1 MSDCNQ
7 AEPLVVSFRIAKV
20 AKFGKL
26 VYNIYSCAGGSV
38 WVKNMTIFR
47 PKVTTNVVHYYGCV
61 ACIHDN
67 KTVILSV
74 VGHVGVA
81 CFTVLSVTA
90 NRKPTCRKYLTDG
103 NIVTKFT
110 IRIVFFDTIYSK
122 TELQ

>member
-1 MSDCNQ
+1 M
-7 AEPLVVSFRIAKV
+7 A
-20 AKFGKL
+20 
-26 VYNIYSCAGGSV
+26 
-38 WVKNMTIFR
+38 KNMTIFR
-47 PKVTTNVVHYYGCV
+47 PEVTTNVVHYNGCV

-74 VGHVGVA
+74 VWHVGVA

-90 NRKPTCRKYLTDG
+90 NGKPTCRKCLTDG

-110 IRIVFFDTIYSK
+110 IHIVFFDTIYSK

>member
-1 MSDCNQ
+1 M
-7 AEPLVVSFRIAKV
+7 A
-20 AKFGKL
+20 
-26 VYNIYSCAGGSV
+26 
-38 WVKNMTIFR
+38 KNMTIFR
-47 PKVTTNVVHYYGCV
+47 PKVTTNVVHYNGCV
-61 ACIHDN
+61 ACSRDN

-90 NRKPTCRKYLTDG
+90 NGKTTCRDYLTDG
-103 NIVTKFT
+103 NKVTKFT

>member
-1 MSDCNQ
+1 MG
-7 AEPLVVSFRIAKV
+7 E
-20 AKFGKL
+20 
-26 VYNIYSCAGGSV
+26 
-38 WVKNMTIFR
+38 NMMIFR
-47 PKVTTNVVHYYGCV
+47 PKVTTNVVHYNGCDV
-61 ACIHDN
+61 CIHDN

-74 VGHVGVA
+74 VGHVGVT

-90 NRKPTCRKYLTDG
+90 NRKPTCREYLTDG

>member
-1 MSDCNQ
+1 M
-7 AEPLVVSFRIAKV
+7 A
-20 AKFGKL
+20 
-26 VYNIYSCAGGSV
+26 
-38 WVKNMTIFR
+38 KNMTIFR
-47 PKVTTNVVHYYGCV
+47 PKVTTNVVHYNGCV

-74 VGHVGVA
+74 VGHA
-81 CFTVLSVTA
+81 DTAYFTVLSVTA
-90 NRKPTCRKYLTDG
+90 NRKPTCRDYLADG

>member
-1 MSDCNQ
+1 M
-7 AEPLVVSFRIAKV
+7 A
-20 AKFGKL
+20 
-26 VYNIYSCAGGSV
+26 
-38 WVKNMTIFR
+38 KNMTIFR
-47 PKVTTNVVHYYGCV
+47 PKITTNVVHYNGCV

-81 CFTVLSVTA
+81 CFTVLSVAA
-90 NRKPTCRKYLTDG
+90 NGKSTCRERVTDG
-103 NIVTKFT
+103 NKVTKFT

>member
-1 MSDCNQ
+1 M
-7 AEPLVVSFRIAKV
+7 AK
-20 AKFGKL
+20 
-26 VYNIYSCAGGSV
+26 NR
-38 WVKNMTIFR
+38 TIFR
-47 PKVTTNVVHYYGCV
+47 PKVTTNVVHYNGCV

-90 NRKPTCRKYLTDG
+90 NGKTTCRDYLTDG